1 MTDVDR
7 SLRETL
13 SSGASRVFNVAEI
26 SRRLLEM
33 EAPERLFATRGLNN
47 AVFIKR
53 PKDAISPSA
62 AGGVA
67 TTAEIY
73 ENGQLRT
80 IEIGAPARV
89 EKGDIATI
97 LYLPYDISDI
107 VGGGSTIELGRRGS
121 SQALLEVTGLDVRSD
136 EPGSAHDAALLG
148 HLDDLPSLDPF
159 LLKDKFEIEG
169 LDAPEAYFEISEAEF
184 QEIKKFIVSKFQPIT
199 DQVIDPTA
207 KNAAQSAEHFIM
219 KLWEGKDL
227 AYLEPVTQVFRID
240 PDSARDV
247 YYSWK
252 GITYYELQYKR
263 AQRTLLSFVSWLHT
277 EAMPQHYLK
286 PAIRAELEE
295 LIRAV
300 ASAVA
305 RHLKNSSDILRIY
318 NQAYESLFCLLY
330 TSPSPRD

>member
-107 VGGGSTIELGRRGS
+107 DGGGSTMK
-121 SQALLEVTGLDVRSD
+121 VRSTR
-136 EPGSAHDAALLG
+136 S
-148 HLDDLPSLDPF
+148 
-159 LLKDKFEIEG
+159 
-169 LDAPEAYFEISEAEF
+169 
-184 QEIKKFIVSKFQPIT
+184 
-199 DQVIDPTA
+199 
-207 KNAAQSAEHFIM
+207 
-219 KLWEGKDL
+219 
-227 AYLEPVTQVFRID
+227 
-240 PDSARDV
+240 
-247 YYSWK
+247 
-252 GITYYELQYKR
+252 
-263 AQRTLLSFVSWLHT
+263 
-277 EAMPQHYLK
+277 
-286 PAIRAELEE
+286 
-295 LIRAV
+295 
-300 ASAVA
+300 
-305 RHLKNSSDILRIY
+305 
-318 NQAYESLFCLLY
+318 
-330 TSPSPRD
+330 